1 MGYRKPANRLIL
13 VVDDEPILRMNAL
26 EMIEDAGFEVL
37 EADNADA
44 ALRLLEGFGSQ
55 VVALFTDI
63 HMPGTMDGLQ
73 LTKIVH
79 ERWPHIMPVVTSGR
93 DYLRD
98 QDIPDSGR
106 FLRKPYRQSDLL
118 GAIRQALA

>member
-1 MGYRKPANRLIL
+1 MGYSKPANRFVL

-44 ALRLLEGFGSQ
+44 ALRLLEDHGSQ

-79 ERWPHIMPVVTSGR
+79 ERWPHIMLVVTSGR

-98 QDIPDSGR
+98 RDIPDSGR

-118 GAIRQALA
+118 GAIREALL